1 MKKAVKILQKDIVQI
16 FKSGPKNKPLNL
28 CAKDNC
34 SEASRL
40 VAIWI
45 KRKFSKAKLFILK
58 GEYKPKKYH
67 DILAVQLDNKFY
79 LIDPSIWQFFKNK
92 KTIFIGEFDGMANLF
107 LKAKKI
113 YGGKWR
119 SLENLTNFREEKK
132 LIKMIKNN
140 FNYGQR
146 QR

>member
-1 MKKAVKILQKDIVQI
+1 M
-16 FKSGPKNKPLNL
+16 
-28 CAKDNC
+28 
-34 SEASRL
+34 

-107 LKAKKI
+107 LKAKRI

>member
-1 MKKAVKILQKDIVQI
+1 MKKEIKILQKNITQI
-16 FKSGPKNKPLNL
+16 FKSGSKKEPLSL
-28 CAKDNC
+28 CSKDNC

-92 KTIFIGEFDGMANLF
+92 KTIFIGEFDSMANLF

-140 FNYGQR
+140 FNYGRR